1 MSDADQLREIRNQ
14 IDALDEQIQTLI
26 NARATCAKQ
35 VAKIK
40 RGNQQADSFYRPERE
55 ADVLRRVMARN
66 KGGVLGDETMARL
79 FREIMSACLALE
91 QRLQIAYLGPEGT
104 FTQAAAIK
112 HFGHAVE
119 TLAVGTIAEV
129 FREVESGAAQFGV
142 VPIENSTEGVVNHT
156 LDTFVGSPLKI
167 CGEVELRIHQHLMAT
182 QTDLMQ
188 IKRLYSHQQSLGQ
201 CREWLSTHLPNVEIV
216 AVSSN
221 AEAARRAAQAPDAAA
236 IAGEQA
242 ADVYDLKIVVSNIE
256 DEPDNTTRFLVIGR
270 YDTAPTGRD
279 KTSILVSV
287 RNKTG
292 ALHRVL
298 EPFVRHGVSMSR
310 IESRPS
316 RRGMWDYVFFIDLE
330 GHEQDPPLNQAL
342 IALEQEAAVLKR
354 LGSYPRAVL

>member
-1 MSDADQLREIRNQ
+1 MSDTEQLRDIRNK
-14 IDALDEQIQTLI
+14 IDAIDEQIQTLI
-26 NARATCAKQ
+26 NARATCAMQ

-40 RGNQQADSFYRPERE
+40 RNAQQVDNFYRPERE
-55 ADVLRRVMARN
+55 ADVLLRVMARN

-79 FREIMSACLALE
+79 FREIMSECLALE
-91 QRLQIAYLGPEGT
+91 QRLNIAYLGPIGT

-112 HFGHAVE
+112 HFGHAVQ
-119 TLAVGTIAEV
+119 TVAVGSIAEV
-129 FREVESGAAQFGV
+129 FREVEGGVARFGV
-142 VPIENSTEGVVNHT
+142 VPVENSTEGVVNHT
-156 LDTFVGSPLKI
+156 LDTFIASPLKI
-167 CGEVELRIHQHLMAT
+167 CGEVELRIHQHLMAK
-182 QTDLMQ
+182 QTDKSRV
-188 IKRLYSHQQSLGQ
+188 KRLYSHQQSLAQ
-201 CREWLSTHLPNVEIV
+201 CREWLNEHLPMAEIV
-216 AVSSN
+216 TVSSN
-221 AEAARRAAQAPDAAA
+221 AEAARRAALEADAAA

-242 ADVYDLKIVVSNIE
+242 AEIYGLNLLERNIE
-256 DEPDNTTRFLVIGR
+256 DEPDNTTRFLVVGR

-298 EPFVRHGVSMSR
+298 EPLVRHGVSMSR

-330 GHEQDPPLNQAL
+330 GHQHDAPVSQAL
-342 IALEQEAAVLKR
+342 AALEQEAAMLKR